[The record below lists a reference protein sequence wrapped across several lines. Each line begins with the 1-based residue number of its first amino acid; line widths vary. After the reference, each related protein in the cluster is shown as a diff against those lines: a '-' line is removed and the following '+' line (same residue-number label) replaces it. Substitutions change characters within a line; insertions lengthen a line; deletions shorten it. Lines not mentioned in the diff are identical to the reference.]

1 MFREAPLIQTW
12 YQQYKITVEFLSIFL
27 PNIPFIQNQKVNR
40 RSRKLSKQI
49 MKEMSFISSSSDKS
63 DTYLAQKLRI
73 RLEEKYLK
81 VLKI

>member
-1 MFREAPLIQTW
+1 
-12 YQQYKITVEFLSIFL
+12 
-27 PNIPFIQNQKVNR
+27 
-40 RSRKLSKQI
+40 
-49 MKEMSFISSSSDKS
+49 MKELSFISSSSDKS